1 MPSSPSDGSW
11 RALAWAAALG
21 ALLLAGGC
29 IADTAEDSDLPC
41 IADTAED
48 SDLPWATN
56 QGWEG
61 MIPIPAG
68 AANQY
73 D

>member
-1 MPSSPSDGSW
+1 MPSSPSNGSW
-11 RALAWAAALG
+11 RAFAWAAALG

-29 IADTAEDSDLPC
+29 IADTE
-41 IADTAED
+41 ED

>member
-1 MPSSPSDGSW
+1 MMDW
-11 RALAWAAALG
+11 VKCLLAAIALS
-21 ALLLAGGC
+21 LLAG
-29 IADTAEDSDLPC
+29 C

-48 SDLPWATN
+48 SDLPWARD

-61 MIPIPAG
+61 QIPIPGNAAG
-68 AANQY
+68 QY

>member
-1 MPSSPSDGSW
+1 MPSSPSNGPW
-11 RALAWAAALG
+11 RAFAWAAALG
-21 ALLLAGGC
+21 ALLLTAG
-29 IADTAEDSDLPC
+29 C

>member
-1 MPSSPSDGSW
+1 MPYSPSDGRW
-11 RALAWAAALG
+11 PLVWALALLAL
-21 ALLLAGGC
+21 ALLGGC
-29 IADTAEDSDLPC
+29 IADTA
-41 IADTAED
+41 AD